1 MKRIGDLTLKHAPGE
16 RFVYSD
22 TGFVVLEEIVRRTSG
37 KSLDEFA
44 KQEIYAPLG
53 MKETGFLPEAT
64 LRARA
69 APTEMRDGIWM
80 QGEVHDPRAHAAGG
94 VAGHAGLFST
104 ADDLAR
110 FAQAMLDK
118 SHGLVTTRTWDTFT
132 ARQPNG
138 RALGWDI
145 DSGFSTHRSTLLSP
159 RAFGHGGYTG
169 TAIWIDPEKD
179 LFFVF
184 LSNRVHPDGKGLVN
198 PLVADVG
205 TRIVSSVEVKTGI
218 DVLRAESF
226 ARLAG
231 ARVALVTNASARA
244 KDGTTTIDAFRAAPN
259 VTLKA
264 IFTPEHGLEANAE
277 GKIADGTYQGVPVY
291 SLYGDRFA
299 PASDSLADVDTIV
312 VDLQDAGVR
321 FYTYASTMK
330 RAMKVAADKGIRFV
344 VLDRP
349 DPLGGALVEGPV
361 LSVTTGT
368 FVNHHALP
376 VRHGLTM
383 GELATLFADDD
394 KLAVKLDVVKM
405 QSWRR
410 KDYFDRTG
418 LSWVSPSPNLRSVA
432 EVVNYPALGL
442 LEGTNLSVGRGTDT
456 PFEVL
461 AAPWLDGDAL
471 VKRLTIPGVE
481 LEPVSV
487 TPKAAP
493 YANQKCGGVRM
504 RVTSR
509 DAFDPIRTGI
519 ALALAIRAQHGDK
532 FEIEKLDR
540 LLQSKAAMTAIQS
553 GASLDAIEQTWEPDL
568 AAFRKRREK
577 FLLYR

>member
-1 MKRIGDLTLKHAPGE
+1 M
-16 RFVYSD
+16 
-22 TGFVVLEEIVRRTSG
+22 
-37 KSLDEFA
+37 
-44 KQEIYAPLG
+44 
-53 MKETGFLPEAT
+53 
-64 LRARA
+64 
-69 APTEMRDGIWM
+69 
-80 QGEVHDPRAHAAGG
+80 
-94 VAGHAGLFST
+94 
-104 ADDLAR
+104 
-110 FAQAMLDK
+110 
-118 SHGLVTTRTWDTFT
+118 
-132 ARQPNG
+132 
-138 RALGWDI
+138 
-145 DSGFSTHRSTLLSP
+145 
-159 RAFGHGGYTG
+159 
-169 TAIWIDPEKD
+169 
-179 LFFVF
+179 
-184 LSNRVHPDGKGLVN
+184 
-198 PLVADVG
+198 
-205 TRIVSSVEVKTGI
+205 
-218 DVLRAESF
+218 
-226 ARLAG
+226 
-231 ARVALVTNASARA
+231 
-244 KDGTTTIDAFRAAPN
+244 
-259 VTLKA
+259 
-264 IFTPEHGLEANAE
+264 
-277 GKIADGTYQGVPVY
+277 Y

-299 PASDSLADVDTIV
+299 PASDSLADVDAIV

-349 DPLGGALVEGPV
+349 DPVGGALVQGPV
-361 LSVTTGT
+361 LAVGSGT

-394 KLAVKLDVVKM
+394 KLGVRLEVVKM

-471 VKRLTIPGVE
+471 VKRLSVPGVAF
-481 LEPVSV
+481 EPVTV

-540 LLQSKAAMTAIQS
+540 LLQSKPAMTAIQS
-553 GASLDAIEQTWEPDL
+553 GATLDDIERTWEPDL
-568 AAFRKRREK
+568 AAFRKKREK